1 MAHIAKTTDG
11 YRLELTSLEKIGA
24 IHPDIDIPTTAIE
37 AVRHVP
43 NARAEVRG
51 LRAPGTGL
59 PGVIALGQWRTGR
72 TKSFVA
78 AYRDEPGYVIDLT
91 GHRFDRIIVST
102 APIPTLDQHLAPA
115 EQARPAASEP
125 TRAELYQ
132 QARERDIAGRS
143 TMNKTELLAA
153 LSQA

>member
-1 MAHIAKTTDG
+1 MAHLAKTTDG
-11 YRLELTSLEKIGA
+11 YRLELTTLEKIGA
-24 IHPDIDIPTTAIE
+24 IHTDIDIPTTAIE

-59 PGVIALGQWRTGR
+59 PGIIALGQWRTRR

-102 APIPTLDQHLAPA
+102 APTPALDPA
-115 EQARPAASEP
+115 EQASAADSESAEP

-132 QARERDIAGRS
+132 QAKERDIAGRS